1 MWQPLTDVS
10 RQSEAPEGLRA
21 AVLTFDAAIWEHLWE
36 FRGQK
41 LSNSSFSP
49 KAKFRFFARLRLP
62 SADETETC

>member
-1 MWQPLTDVS
+1 MWQPLTGVS

-49 KAKFRFFARLRLP
+49 KAKI
-62 SADETETC
+62 